1 MKKGIL
7 FITTATILAT
17 SLSSIASAVDTV
29 DVALVNGDAN
39 LNGSVESEDYNR
51 IMQIYAYTLLGTGKL
66 NPTAA
71 EEKEYVLENFNLS
84 SEQYDAIDVNSDG
97 FVDSHDAMIT
107 FKYLIAV
114 KDGYTAELVED
125 KVIEYYENI
134 SSENV
139 QKYTSEILTEQ
150 ENNLETWN
158 KNFYST
164 YPKFD
169 TSEKNQKPHK
179 IVGDVNG
186 DDVFDEK
193 DIELMDKYEI
203 GDANNDGKI
212 DSRDAVLTLQNYA
225 SELVGNATEKSIY
238 FQDVNGDGKVNSIDA
253 TVILRTYANNL
264 ISK

>member
-1 MKKGIL
+1 
-7 FITTATILAT
+7 
-17 SLSSIASAVDTV
+17 
-29 DVALVNGDAN
+29 
-39 LNGSVESEDYNR
+39 
-51 IMQIYAYTLLGTGKL
+51 
-66 NPTAA
+66 
-71 EEKEYVLENFNLS
+71 
-84 SEQYDAIDVNSDG
+84 
-97 FVDSHDAMIT
+97 MIT